1 MTSIEYNA
9 VNNLILFLEKD
20 IDISCE
26 YIVIA
31 LEVCKQNKTDSN
43 VNYLQQLLSK
53 RIEKR
58 INEVKMFNKILSNND
73 LSYMEQKLYAF
84 KYLPFKDSNIEIEKN
99 IFAILLNNPSI
110 IEYYDSLIS
119 SLSICDNRQ
128 DMIQLSNQIRDFI
141 YWEQIGYDNFKTGK
155 LLSPI
160 HEYPS
165 DKEIINRFRNISDY
179 PEEKNII
186 IGQYSEM
193 ICYYNEIHKL
203 YNLNRQDLAQR
214 VIWVSKEVGDG
225 FGYDIFSFNLQSN
238 HQKLLE
244 VKGTTKADN
253 EYNFEL
259 SANEYRTL
267 SNIELRMNDNKDKM
281 YDYIINRICFSSTCT
296 YRLHELKVM
305 NASEN
310 QILIDQFFN
319 QYSIDITDDIQDK
332 VKIKKISNL

>member
-1 MTSIEYNA
+1 MTSVEYNA
-9 VNNLILFLEKD
+9 VSNLILFLEKG
-20 IDISCE
+20 IDIPYE
-26 YIVIA
+26 YISIA
-31 LEVCKQNKTDSN
+31 IDSCKKDATDST

-58 INEVKMFNKILSNND
+58 INEVKMFNQILSNND

-84 KYLPFKDSNIEIEKN
+84 KYLPFKGSNIEKEKN
-99 IFAILLNNPSI
+99 IFAILFNNPSI

-119 SLSICDNRQ
+119 SLCICDNRQ

-141 YWEQIGYDNFKTGK
+141 YGEQIGYDNFKTGK
-155 LLSPI
+155 LLRPI

-165 DKEIINRFRNISDY
+165 DEEIINRFRNILDY
-179 PEEKNII
+179 QDEKSII

-203 YNLNRQDLAQR
+203 YNLNRPDLAQR

-238 HQKLLE
+238 HEKLLE

-259 SANEYRTL
+259 SPNEYRML
-267 SNIELRMNDNKDKM
+267 SNIELSINNNHDKM
-281 YDYIINRICFSSTCT
+281 WDYIINRLYFDSIDT
-296 YRLHELKVM
+296 YRLYELKVM
-305 NASEN
+305 NGEESK
-310 QILIDQFFN
+310 ILIDQCFN
-319 QYSIDITDDIQDK
+319 QYNISQPSNNKESVK
-332 VKIKKISNL
+332 VKLKCL